1 MQKDMKDVEPLI
13 TAMSKSEDWCLSQ
26 ALVTIDSFT
35 EPKSFEME
43 ITAKESK
50 YTQIRP
56 GERVVISGV
65 PAGKAYYSLYAQS
78 MKLQSSADLDVI
90 FPLVTDK
97 LFVERE
103 GIFVY

>member
-1 MQKDMKDVEPLI
+1 
-13 TAMSKSEDWCLSQ
+13 
-26 ALVTIDSFT
+26 
-35 EPKSFEME
+35 ME

-56 GERVVISGV
+56 GERVVIGGV
-65 PAGKAYYSLYAQS
+65 PAGKAHYSLYAQS

-97 LFVERE
+97 LFLERE
-103 GIFVY
+103 GIFVYQLVNSFILQDKRGSNEDYLRLLEQTLAARAGPAGIV